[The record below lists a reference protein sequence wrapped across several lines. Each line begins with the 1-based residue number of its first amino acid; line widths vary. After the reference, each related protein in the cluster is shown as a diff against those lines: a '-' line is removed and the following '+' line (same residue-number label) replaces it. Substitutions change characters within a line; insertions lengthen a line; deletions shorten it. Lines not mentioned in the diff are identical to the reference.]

1 MRVHGRGGHAS
12 QHGAEMQCSFFHRR
26 RRQQDILIYVRWQ
39 RLYDSRVQSTTAGA
53 LGARE
58 TTLDAAVKMTRQSV
72 PTGSWPTLY
81 VICVWN
87 AITVKLDTVT
97 RSLTV
102 LRIKIQSTSA
112 DCQLEW
118 QSVERIPRPVVKQL
132 WRWWSDFE
140 ARYVKKISQDDV
152 KTVVDV
158 ATYLR
163 IS

>member
-1 MRVHGRGGHAS
+1 MFFLSSAPTTTGHFDL
-12 QHGAEMQCSFFHRR
+12 CSLTTSIWLTCTVDNRR
-26 RRQQDILIYVRWQ
+26 CPR
-39 RLYDSRVQSTTAGA
+39 
-53 LGARE
+53 ARE